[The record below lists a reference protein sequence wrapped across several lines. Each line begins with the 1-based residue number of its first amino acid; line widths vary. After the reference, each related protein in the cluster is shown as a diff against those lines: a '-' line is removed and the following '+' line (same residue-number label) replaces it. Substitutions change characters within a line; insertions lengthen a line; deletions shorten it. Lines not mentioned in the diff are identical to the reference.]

1 MTAVIQVAP
10 WECVEL
16 LGSGGNA
23 KVWRATRDGGQ
34 TFVALKV
41 LGTSNKSKES
51 YLRFVKEVEF
61 LTSLDDM
68 TGVLPVIEHHLPTD
82 RDAEKAWLA
91 MPIAISLDE
100 ALANADLELVVEAV
114 LAVATTLARLAETHN
129 LHHRDIKP
137 RNLYELDGAWL
148 VGDFGLID
156 VPGGDD
162 LTQNGQ
168 RMGPAHFV
176 PYELIS
182 DPANAD
188 GGPVDVYELGK
199 TLWALATGLPW
210 PPEGH
215 QPANSAQFRI
225 ADYVAHPKA
234 ADLDRLVDRA
244 TLLQPTARPT
254 MREVV
259 DELTAWQQREVT
271 QMEIDLAEQ
280 RAILHAKLAPQLAQ
294 LNLKDKRKDE
304 ALAAIRTVQERSKP
318 LIEQLRGLY
327 PNVEVGGY
335 DKMSETLLM
344 LDHIRWAEKPE
355 HEWSRAVLVVIGDNP
370 ANSLKVHMAQ
380 ASVLY
385 SDGTLFVK
393 WILYVGW
400 DYGGGTSFR
409 DEKLLSAPVGSI
421 QQEKMIDEALS
432 SLAERLVEAVK
443 ALAEA
448 VPDLN

>member
-1 MTAVIQVAP
+1 MTAVIQVGP

-68 TGVLPVIEHHLPTD
+68 TGVLPVTEHHLPTG

-156 VPGGDD
+156 VPVGDD

-182 DPANAD
+182 DPANAY
-188 GGPVDVYELGK
+188 GGPVDVYELAK

-271 QMEIDLAEQ
+271 QMEIDLGKQ

-294 LNLKDKRKDE
+294 LNLLEKRKDE

-370 ANSLKVHMAQ
+370 ANSLKLLMAQ

-385 SDGTLFVK
+385 SDGTLFLK

-400 DYGGGTSFR
+400 DYGGGTRFSE
-409 DEKLLSAPVGSI
+409 EKLLSAPVGSI